1 MNRKKFQEVDILT
14 VQIFLTLFLIYLLTL
29 FGVDYKAHL
38 KAVRQF
44 SISDVRQDPNYDIYR
59 PLVRKN

>member
-1 MNRKKFQEVDILT
+1 MT

-38 KAVRQF
+38 KAVRQL